1 MNLYIR
7 YFFSCILIFIMVLG
21 NVIALPDYVY
31 ADQALDNAQAD
42 KVRLQ
47 QELSSLEQEIAQ
59 KQQELNT
66 QKGQSVSLSRDIA
79 ILTTQIKKAK
89 LNIAAKNIVIKQLG
103 GEINQKNKTIQ
114 TLTSKIETEKES
126 LAQLLRKDREIDNMP
141 ILMLIISQN
150 KISDA
155 YGDIDKFASLKKSI
169 KISVDE
175 IKGVKTQ
182 TETQKKD
189 LEIKKNQQID
199 IKAQLVSEQRT
210 VEVSESQK
218 KQLLSISK
226 NKEKAYQKIL
236 ADKAARR
243 AEILAMLFNLRDVS
257 AIPFGKALEY
267 AKAAEKATGIRP
279 AFLLAIL
286 TQESNLG
293 TDQGSCYVT
302 DMNTGAGLSSRS
314 GKHIANVMK
323 PGRDTPAFLNIT
335 SNLGRD
341 PYKTLVSCP
350 IGGYGYGGAMG
361 PAQFIPSTWQ
371 GLKLRLNKLLGIT
384 TPDPWYPRDAFM
396 ASAIFLTDL
405 GARNGSVTSEK
416 TAACRYYAGGSRCT
430 SVSSPYGAS
439 VMRKADN
446 IQTTMIDPLQN
457 Q

>member
-1 MNLYIR
+1 
-7 YFFSCILIFIMVLG
+7 VLLG
-21 NVIALPDYVY
+21 STFYTQSHAY

-42 KVRLQ
+42 KARLQ
-47 QELSSLEQEIAQ
+47 QELSNLEQEIAQ
-59 KQQELNT
+59 KQSELNG

-89 LNIAAKNIVIKQLG
+89 LSISAKNLIIKKLG
-103 GEINQKNKTIQ
+103 GEIVQKNKQIQ

-126 LAQLLRKDREIDNMP
+126 LAQLLRKDREIDNRP
-141 ILMLIISQN
+141 LLLLLMSED
-150 KISDA
+150 KISDT
-155 YGDIDKFASLKKSI
+155 YGDIDTFASLKKGI
-169 KISVDE
+169 KQSVDQING
-175 IKGVKTQ
+175 IK
-182 TETQKKD
+182 TETVAQKKD
-189 LEIKKNQQID
+189 LEVKKSEQID
-199 IKAQLVSEQRT
+199 IKAQLENDKRT
-210 VEVSESQK
+210 VEVSETEKQ
-218 KQLLSISK
+218 QLLSISK
-226 NKEKAYQKIL
+226 NKEKEYQKVL
-236 ADKAARR
+236 AAKASRR

-267 AKAAEKATGIRP
+267 AKTAQKATGIRP

-302 DMNTGAGLSSRS
+302 NMDTGMGVSSRS
-314 GKHIANVMK
+314 GKVVANVMK
-323 PGRDTPAFLNIT
+323 PIRDTPPFMDIALA
-335 SNLGRD
+335 LGRD

-371 GLKLRLNKLLGIT
+371 GLKNRLNKLLGIT

-405 GARNGSVTSEK
+405 GAKDGSVTSEK
-416 TAACRYYAGGSRCT
+416 TAACRYYAGGKKCTNVSNPYGT
-430 SVSSPYGAS
+430 SV
-439 VMRKADN
+439 MKKADN
-446 IQTTMIDPLQN
+446 IQKNMIDPLQN